1 MLLPWRPTRGLPT
14 FSEKDQKTNT
24 VNKYYLCKYFLFH
37 FVAFHFMKKINIL
50 VLLLLLISATVF
62 AQARKKIRLVSAE
75 RATYNELMN
84 PGVQHFVGNAIFEH
98 EGAYLYCD
106 SALLNERSNNLNC
119 FGNVRIKSGDTIT
132 LSGDQLDYSGE
143 TRIAKVTGQVVKLV
157 DKQTT
162 LLSDY
167 INYDRNSNT
176 AYYETGGIITSR
188 DKNKD
193 DNRLTSR
200 KGYYYMNLKEYFFSE
215 KVVLKNKRYTMNSD
229 SMIYF
234 TDTKIAFFKGPTTII
249 GKDQNL
255 YCESGWYNTDT
266 DIGSLT
272 KHAKVINDKRILT
285 GDSIYFDR
293 AKDVGKGYR
302 NVTLLDT
309 TNNIILKGNYGEF
322 WNKKGF
328 GFMTQKAL
336 AIMVQKKKDSLFMHA
351 DTLRA
356 TFDTA
361 HNTKILFA
369 YHKVRFFNDSLQ
381 GVCDSMVF
389 VTKDSILNLF
399 KNPVLWSGKNQLSA
413 DTIRLY
419 TKNKQVS
426 KLIMFNTAF
435 IISRDTLENFNQV
448 KGKLMTA
455 FFKDNKITRINVD
468 GSAESLYYVR
478 QDDRLLIGVNKA
490 VSSNLIIYMDDQ
502 QKVKKI
508 TWIQKPTNVLYPEK
522 ELPKEEKRLR
532 DFKWVETG
540 RPLKRADVFN

>member
-1 MLLPWRPTRGLPT
+1 
-14 FSEKDQKTNT
+14 
-24 VNKYYLCKYFLFH
+24 
-37 FVAFHFMKKINIL
+37 MKKINIL
-50 VLLLLLISATVF
+50 LLLLLLISASVF
-62 AQARKKIRLVSAE
+62 AQARKKIRLVSADK
-75 RATYNELMN
+75 ATANELMT
-84 PGVQHFVGNAIFEH
+84 PGVNHIVGSAIFEH

-106 SALLNERSNNLNC
+106 SALLNEKTNNLNC
-119 FGNVRIKSGDTIT
+119 FGNVRIKSGDTLT

-143 TRIAKVTGQVVKLV
+143 TRVAKVTGQIVKLV

-200 KGYYYMNLKEYFFSE
+200 KGYYYTNLKEYFFSE

-234 TDTKIAFFKGPTTII
+234 TDTKIAFFKGPTTIK
-249 GKDQNL
+249 GKDQDL
-255 YCESGWYNTDT
+255 YCESGWYNTET

-293 AKDVGKGYR
+293 TKDVGKGYR
-302 NVTLLDT
+302 NVTLNDT
-309 TNNIILKGNYGEF
+309 TNNVILQGNYGEF

-328 GFMTQKAL
+328 GFMTQRAL
-336 AIMVQKKKDSLFMHA
+336 AIMIQKKKDSLFMHA

-356 TFDTA
+356 TFDTL

-381 GVCDSMVF
+381 GICDSLVF
-389 VTKDSILNLF
+389 VTKDSILSLF

-413 DTIRLY
+413 DTVRLY

-426 KLIMFNTAF
+426 KMMMFNTAF

-455 FFKDNKITRINVD
+455 FFKDNKISRINVD

-478 QDDRLLIGVNKA
+478 QDDHLLIGVNKA

-502 QKVKKI
+502 QKVAKI
-508 TWIQKPTNVLYPEK
+508 TWVTKPTNVLYPEK

-532 DFKWVETG
+532 DFKWIETG
-540 RPLKRADVFN
+540 RPLKKADVFN

>member
-1 MLLPWRPTRGLPT
+1 M
-14 FSEKDQKTNT
+14 K
-24 VNKYYLCKYFLFH
+24 NK
-37 FVAFHFMKKINIL
+37 NIL
-50 VLLLLLISATVF
+50 LLLLLLIVATVF
-62 AQARKKIRLVSAE
+62 AQAQKKIRLVSADK
-75 RATYNELMN
+75 ATKDELIM
-84 PGVQHFVGNAIFEH
+84 PDVLHIVGNAIFEH

-106 SALLNERSNNLNC
+106 SALLNEKTNNLNC
-119 FGNVRIKSGDTIT
+119 FGHVRIKSGDTLNLT
-132 LSGDQLDYSGE
+132 GDLLDYNGA
-143 TRIAKVTGQVVKLV
+143 TRVAKVTGQIVKLV

-167 INYDRNSNT
+167 INYDRNSNS

-200 KGYYYMNLKEYFFSE
+200 KGYYYTNLKEYFFSE
-215 KVVLKNKRYTMNSD
+215 KVVLKNKRYTMTSD

-234 TDTKIAFFKGPTTII
+234 TDTRIAFFKGPTTIK
-249 GKDQNL
+249 GKDQDL
-255 YCESGWYNTDT
+255 YCESGWYNTEI

-272 KHAKVINDKRILT
+272 KHAKIINDKRILT
-285 GDSIYFDR
+285 GDSIFFDK
-293 AKDVGKGYR
+293 ANDVGKGYR

-309 TNNIILKGNYGEF
+309 TNNVILKGDYGEV

-328 GFMTQKAL
+328 GFMTHKAM
-336 AIMVQKKKDSLFMHA
+336 AIMIQKKKDSLFMHA

-361 HNTKILFA
+361 HNTKLLFA
-369 YHKVRFFNDSLQ
+369 YHKVKFFNDSIQ

-399 KNPVLWSGKNQLSA
+399 KSPVIWSGKNQLSA
-413 DTIRLY
+413 DTIRLF
-419 TKNKQVS
+419 TKNKEVS
-426 KLIMFNTAF
+426 KLIMYNTAF

-455 FFKDNKITRINVD
+455 FFIHNKISRINVD
-468 GSAESLYYVR
+468 GSSESLYYVR

-490 VSSNLIIYMDDQ
+490 ISSSLVVYMDDQ

-522 ELPKEEKRLR
+522 DLPKEEKRLR
-532 DFKWVETG
+532 DFKWIEIG
-540 RPLKRADVFN
+540 RPLKKADIFN